1 VRPLYA
7 SAPIRRR
14 HGGRRQGGGASAAN
28 GKIEREYSNRKE
40 EVEAAG
46 NSDFPLTEFTNLPKT
61 CVFYRNPKQLAA
73 PTSGGSAETICKIPV
88 YRRHKSFRSLENI
101 ILCYPDN
108 SRAFAGPRELEV
120 SMGKKK
126 SIELTAT
133 STNPEKVEKT
143 KKSASKA
150 SAAPEKM
157 SAPEV
162 KVAAAAPKKS
172 SKKDDSL
179 KAATAKDAAPKEKSA
194 KSTATKNAKKS
205 PALTEASSVQT
216 APAPPAAKPAT
227 KAAESAANGAGPVRG
242 FQAIPITQ
250 EEVAKLAYS
259 YAEARGFQGGSPEED
274 WFRAE
279 QELRRL
285 RGL

>member
-1 VRPLYA
+1 MPA
-7 SAPIRRR
+7 ATF
-14 HGGRRQGGGASAAN
+14 GGAS
-28 GKIEREYSNRKE
+28 
-40 EVEAAG
+40 
-46 NSDFPLTEFTNLPKT
+46 
-61 CVFYRNPKQLAA
+61 
-73 PTSGGSAETICKIPV
+73 ETIRKIPV

-101 ILCYPDN
+101 ILWYPDN
-108 SRAFAGPRELEV
+108 SPAFVGPRELEV

-126 SIELTAT
+126 SIEPTAT

-150 SAAPEKM
+150 SAAQEKTPV
-157 SAPEV
+157 PEV
-162 KVAAAAPKKS
+162 KVSTEAPKKS
-172 SKKDDSL
+172 SKKDASL
-179 KAATAKDAAPKEKSA
+179 KASPAKEVAPKEKAA
-194 KSTATKNAKKS
+194 KNAASKNAKKT
-205 PALTEASSVQT
+205 PAVTETPSVE
-216 APAPPAAKPAT
+216 AKPAPVAA
-227 KAAESAANGAGPVRG
+227 KAAPKATEAGANGAGPARG
-242 FQAIPITQ
+242 FQAIPISQ